1 MDRRTFVGTM
11 GAMAAST
18 SMPSMLLA
26 DDKIDKI
33 GLQLYTVRDQMK
45 ISVERTLADVARI
58 GYREVEFAGYFN
70 RPPRALNQLLK
81 RNRLSAP
88 AAHVGIDAVRGPWN
102 RTLAEAEEVG
112 HKWLLVA
119 WLAESDRDSVDAVRR
134 TADLF
139 NKAGEDAKRSGMR
152 FAYHN
157 HDFEFKELDGRPMLD
172 LLLEHT
178 DPKYVDF
185 EMDLYW
191 TVKGGADPLDY
202 FARYPERFPLV
213 HVKDGG
219 PPPEHKMT
227 EVGKGVIDFKR
238 IFAARKAA
246 GIKHYFV
253 EHDNPADSLASVATS
268 YRYLKSL
275 RF

>member
-11 GAMAAST
+11 GSVAASAT
-18 SMPSMLLA
+18 MPTMLLA

-33 GLQLYTVRDQMK
+33 GLQLYTVRDEMK
-45 ISVERTLADVARI
+45 ISVERTLANVARI

-70 RPPRALNQLLK
+70 RPAPALKQLLK
-81 RNRLSAP
+81 RNGLSSP

-102 RTLAEAEEVG
+102 RTLTEASEVG

-119 WLAESDRDSVDAVRR
+119 WLAESERDSVDAVRR
-134 TADLF
+134 IADLF
-139 NKAGEDAKRSGMR
+139 NKAGEDAKQFGMR

-202 FARYPERFPLV
+202 FARYPGRFPLV

-219 PPPEHKMT
+219 PPPERTMT
-227 EVGKGVIDFKR
+227 EVGKGLIDFKR
-238 IFAARKAA
+238 IFAARKLG

-253 EHDNPADSLASVATS
+253 EHDNPENSLASAATS